1 MFGDPEAT
9 VVVLLEVAAVLV
21 NGVSIEDRLV
31 LQLAG
36 LVGQRLGS
44 KLVTAYRLR
53 SPVVS
58 LTSGERDEILAALES
73 APAGLAE
80 LRGGLLR
87 KPT

>member
-1 MFGDPEAT
+1 MFGDAEAT
-9 VVVLLEVAAVLV
+9 VLPRFGGAAVLV

-36 LVGQRLGS
+36 LVGRRLGS

-53 SPVVS
+53 SPVLA
-58 LTSGERDEILAALES
+58 LTRSERDEILAALES
-73 APAGLAE
+73 APSGLAE

-87 KPT
+87 EPT